1 MDESKEITV
10 KGKDTVKRAGEETR
24 PGRVFTP
31 QVDIFEDDGALVL
44 EADMPGVDLKGLDIG
59 LKEDQLTIK
68 GGVKKAHIV
77 NGSLPHAL
85 LLEIFTD
92 EGIGTQVIK

>member
-1 MDESKEITV
+1 MHLGEDRETGFLSSLTKSKAHTLIKKGIIGEGMIPKV
-10 KGKDTVKRAGEETR
+10 KAC
-24 PGRVFTP
+24 
-31 QVDIFEDDGALVL
+31 ISA
-44 EADMPGVDLKGLDIG
+44 IG
-59 LKEDQLTIK
+59 

-92 EGIGTQVIK
+92 EGIGTEVVK